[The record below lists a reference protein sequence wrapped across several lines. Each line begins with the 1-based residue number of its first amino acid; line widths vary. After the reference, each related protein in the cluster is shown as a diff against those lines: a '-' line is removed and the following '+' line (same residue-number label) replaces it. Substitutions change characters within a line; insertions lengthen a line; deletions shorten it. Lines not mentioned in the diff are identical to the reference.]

1 MSAIRTILIMLI
13 FNVKRGKMIK
23 VLFLFFTLLFIAA
36 CSDETQKVE
45 DHVWKEQTDM
55 IDKAKEVELLLN
67 DAALQQ
73 RELIEQNTQ

>member
-1 MSAIRTILIMLI
+1 
-13 FNVKRGKMIK
+13 MIK

-55 IDKAKEVELLLN
+55 IDKAKDVELLIN

>member
-1 MSAIRTILIMLI
+1 MPEIRTILIMLI
-13 FNVKRGKMIK
+13 FNFREGYMIK
-23 VLFLFFTLLFIAA
+23 VLFLFLSVVVIAA

-55 IDKAKEVELLLN
+55 IDKAKDVEALIN

-73 RELIEQNTQ
+73 QELIEENTQ

>member
-1 MSAIRTILIMLI
+1 
-13 FNVKRGKMIK
+13 MIK
-23 VLFLFFTLLFIAA
+23 VLFLFFTMLFIAA

-55 IDKAKEVELLLN
+55 IDKAKEVELLIN

-73 RELIEQNTQ
+73 RQLIEQNTQ

>member
-1 MSAIRTILIMLI
+1 MSEIRHILRVFVLI
-13 FNVKRGKMIK
+13 VEKKMFRVI
-23 VLFLFFTLLFIAA
+23 FLLFSILMVAA

-55 IDKAKEVELLLN
+55 IDTAKDVENLMN

-73 RELIEQNTQ
+73 RELIESNAQ

>member
-1 MSAIRTILIMLI
+1 
-13 FNVKRGKMIK
+13 MIK

-55 IDKAKEVELLLN
+55 IDKAKGVELLIN

-73 RELIEQNTQ
+73 RELIEQNT

>member
-1 MSAIRTILIMLI
+1 
-13 FNVKRGKMIK
+13 MIK
-23 VLFLFFTLLFIAA
+23 VLALLFTLLSLAA

-45 DHVWKEQTDM
+45 DHVWEEQTDM
-55 IDKAKEVELLLN
+55 IDKAKDVEALIN

>member
-1 MSAIRTILIMLI
+1 
-13 FNVKRGKMIK
+13 MIK
-23 VLFLFFTLLFIAA
+23 VLFLFFTLLFMAA

>member
-1 MSAIRTILIMLI
+1 
-13 FNVKRGKMIK
+13 MIK
-23 VLFLFFTLLFIAA
+23 VLALLFTLLSLAA

-55 IDKAKEVELLLN
+55 IDKAKDVEVLIN

>member
-1 MSAIRTILIMLI
+1 
-13 FNVKRGKMIK
+13 MIK

-55 IDKAKEVELLLN
+55 IDKAKGVELLIN

>member
-1 MSAIRTILIMLI
+1 
-13 FNVKRGKMIK
+13 VIK
-23 VLFLFFTLLFIAA
+23 VLFLFFTLLFMAA